1 MVQFCIHE
9 YSRYKTGMIHEYSR
23 IYTMNILEFMNYSC
37 SWKHRLAPVV
47 VFFCCFF
54 FLYKYIFFFIFIY
67 KEKIVECPNKNLSFW
82 QVGEIILSEKGPV
95 RLLYH
100 C

>member
-47 VFFCCFF
+47 VFF
-54 FLYKYIFFFIFIY
+54 LYKYIFFFVY
-67 KEKIVECPNKNLSFW
+67 KEKFVEWPSKNLSFW